1 MKNRGNKAG
10 IMDGDDEEAKYHSGN
25 AKPFAFLNTKHK
37 IYFLSHLKHTV
48 RWHLSTFTLLHN
60 HPQHPSPDL
69 SVFPN

>member
-25 AKPFAFLNTKHK
+25 AKPFTFLNTKHK